1 MEWGQAHKKEVI
13 FKTISSTGK
22 DHEKTYEV
30 LVVIDEKKHGAAI
43 GTSIK
48 RAEELAAE
56 QTLKELIKS

>member
-1 MEWGQAHKKEVI
+1 MEWGQAQKKEII
-13 FKTISSTGK
+13 FKTISSSGK

-30 LVVIDEKKHGAAI
+30 LVEIDRRKHGVAL

-48 RAEELAAE
+48 RAEESAAK